1 MLLKGDKCHSP
12 TVSGL
17 KSKLPVSDICYCIVV
32 DSDLSLNSIVFYS
45 VLNKYCGPT
54 MCQALSYGLELNSNS
69 LARTRHNL
77 LNVSSGC

>member
-17 KSKLPVSDICYCIVV
+17 KSKLPVSDICYCIVA

-45 VLNKYCGPT
+45 VLKNTVDPLCAK
-54 MCQALSYGLELNSNS
+54 
-69 LARTRHNL
+69 H
-77 LNVSSGC
+77 